1 MDKPP
6 LTFAVVLM
14 KCRPGD
20 EDAIRKSIRAQRE
33 LGPHICLHG
42 SARIPHEKACRH
54 VNVIEMAYCFG
65 PFDFLFV
72 VTSTE
77 VRNIERFVVEC
88 VRGNAKRIQDTQ
100 TILGITLQ

>member
-1 MDKPP
+1 
-6 LTFAVVLM
+6 
-14 KCRPGD
+14 
-20 EDAIRKSIRAQRE
+20 
-33 LGPHICLHG
+33 
-42 SARIPHEKACRH
+42 
-54 VNVIEMAYCFG
+54 VIEMAYCFG